1 MVYRVY
7 VSKKEGYNNED
18 KGVLAD
24 LRNNLGI
31 TSVKK
36 VKIFNRY
43 DVENIEKDVFDSAV
57 KSIFSEMQVDDT
69 YSTACA
75 GPRQFL

>member
-36 VKIFNRY
+36 VKSLTDMMWKTLKKMFLTAQLKAFSPKCRLTILS
-43 DVENIEKDVFDSAV
+43 I
-57 KSIFSEMQVDDT
+57 KSNLQTELL
-69 YSTACA
+69 
-75 GPRQFL
+75 R